1 MQTPRPCKR
10 LAAEPSSDRQTG
22 KEGRT
27 SMREQEFPQCGKT
40 LYAHAHPHTKPFSPQ
55 ESASLSHPR
64 KARPLSPLGNHGSDG
79 HTRPRACSPRFELD
93 THPQPKRPALT
104 PLAKHSHRSQAH
116 PPNHTHHP
124 QPYNEPTTTPNRTSG
139 TKRGKAYL
147 SSRTRDKERGTH
159 ASAKGVT
166 RGGGHLP
173 PTHGDTRASLQP
185 RQHKARGERAF
196 PTRGA

>member
-1 MQTPRPCKR
+1 MQTPRPWVR
-10 LAAEPSSDRQTG
+10 LPVTCSSDRQTG

-27 SMREQEFPQCGKT
+27 SMRKQEFPQCGKT

-55 ESASLSHPR
+55 ESTSLSHPH
-64 KARPLSPLGNHGSDG
+64 KARPLSTLDN
-79 HTRPRACSPRFELD
+79 HTRPRACFPRFELD
-93 THPQPKRPALT
+93 THPQHKGPALT
-104 PLAKHSHRSQAH
+104 PLANHSHRSQAH

-124 QPYNEPTTTPNRTSG
+124 QPHNEPTTTPNRTSG

-147 SSRTRDKERGTH
+147 SSRTRDKEQGTH

-173 PTHGDTRASLQP
+173 PMHGDTRASLQP
-185 RQHKARGERAF
+185 RRHKARGERAF

>member
-27 SMREQEFPQCGKT
+27 SMRKQEFPQCGKT

-64 KARPLSPLGNHGSDG
+64 KARALSPLGNH
-79 HTRPRACSPRFELD
+79 TRPRARSPRFELD
-93 THPQPKRPALT
+93 THPQPKGLKRT

-116 PPNHTHHP
+116 PPNHTHRP
-124 QPYNEPTTTPNRTSG
+124 QPHNEPTATPNRTSG
-139 TKRGKAYL
+139 TKRGKAHL
-147 SSRTRDKERGTH
+147 SPRTRDKKRGTH
-159 ASAKGVT
+159 AFAKDVT

-173 PTHGDTRASLQP
+173 STHGDTRASPHP
-185 RQHKARGERAF
+185 RRHKARGEWTS
-196 PTRGA
+196 PRGA